1 MFPPFPQELARHYCM
16 EFISGIEDG
25 SIIVKQI
32 SKPSTDRQGHGFM
45 VGSLV
50 CVNEAG
56 ERVVLYAVSGIAY
69 EVVFAVR
76 AVPEPVEG
84 PQKIIVPPLASP
96 EQIEKALSKNDK
108 EIHEITNKINAF
120 TEAALREP
128 QGPRGIGE
136 TNIGI
141 GETNIGVGEALEPPL
156 KEDLLSRR
164 TSLTTESLLN
174 VFSLYTFTR
183 FDGKK
188 ITLNEIIQAHSGK
201 LPPTGTG
208 DCCAPK
214 LLSYAFE
221 HGLQPISMDEVFY
234 GYKGGNTKN
243 KTNGTSYPP
252 CDERCGYIL
261 PYILGLEILYRD
273 SQIVVINKPSGL
285 LSVPGRTEDKQDCVV
300 SRLKKLFP
308 HCIEQPSVHR
318 LDMETSGLMVYALTK
333 EAHRN
338 LSMQF
343 EAGTIHKKY
352 LALIDGVFNHNEYQG
367 ELRLKFRLDV
377 DNRPHQIYDEVN
389 GKLGITEWKKEG
401 TELYAAPDG
410 SKRRVTK
417 ILFTPHTGRTHQ
429 LRLAASDPHGFGIPI
444 VGDSLYGHCQPG
456 ERLMLHA
463 CELEFRHPVSGLP
476 VIARSTATWQST
488 T

>member
-25 SIIVKQI
+25 SIIVKQV

-69 EVVFAVR
+69 EA
-76 AVPEPVEG
+76 EG
-84 PQKIIVPPLASP
+84 TVPPIATP
-96 EQIEKALSKNDK
+96 EQIEKALAKNDK
-108 EIHEITNKINAF
+108 EIHEIT
-120 TEAALREP
+120 
-128 QGPRGIGE
+128 
-136 TNIGI
+136 
-141 GETNIGVGEALEPPL
+141 EALAVPEPVEGLQL
-156 KEDLLSRR
+156 KERR
-164 TSLTTESLLN
+164 TQLTTESLLN

-183 FDGKK
+183 FDGTK
-188 ITLNEIIQAHSGK
+188 ITLNEIIKAHGGR

-221 HGLQPISMDEVFY
+221 HNLQPISMDEVFY
-234 GYKGGNTKN
+234 SYKIGNTKN
-243 KTNGTSYPP
+243 KTNGISYPP

-285 LSVPGRTEDKQDCVV
+285 LSVPGRTPENQDCVV

-308 HCIEQPSVHR
+308 HCIEQPSIHR
-318 LDMETSGLMVYALTK
+318 LDMETSGVMVYALTK
-333 EAHRN
+333 QAHRN

-343 EAGTIHKKY
+343 EAGTVHKKY
-352 LALIDGVFNHNEYQG
+352 IALIDGVFNHNEYQG
-367 ELRLKFRLDV
+367 ELRLKFRLDP

-389 GKLGITEWKKEG
+389 GKLGITEWEKEG
-401 TELYAAPDG
+401 TELYTAPDG
-410 SKRRVTK
+410 SKRRVTR

-444 VGDSLYGHCQPG
+444 VGDTLYGHCEPG

-463 CELEFRHPVSGLP
+463 CELSFTHPTSGATQTFLSQAAPAQQTKFQSP
-476 VIARSTATWQST
+476 VPEDNLQF
-488 T
+488 